1 MKQVL
6 QSLKDGVTSV
16 AQVPAPGA
24 NRGSLLIRSRASLV
38 SAGTERML
46 LDFGRANWLG
56 KARQQPEK
64 VRQVIEKM
72 RTDGLMATIES
83 VQAKLDQPVALGY
96 SNAGVVLD
104 AGAGVTGFHRGDR
117 VISNGP
123 HAEVVGVPANLCAR
137 IPDGVSDDA
146 AAFAVVGAIGLEG
159 VRLIQPQ
166 LGEDVVVIGLGLI
179 GILTVQLLRAH
190 GCRVLGIDFDS
201 RKLELAEAFGAETV
215 NLGLGE
221 DPMVAA
227 DRFSRG
233 KGADAVL
240 ITAATKSNEPVHQAA
255 LMLRKRGRI
264 VLVGVAGIE
273 LSRDDFYKKEL
284 SFQVSCSYGPGRYDP
299 AYEQG
304 GQDYPR
310 AYVRWTAQRNFEA
323 VLDMLADGRL
333 QTERLL
339 THRFPFDRALEA
351 YELLNRDEFYLG
363 ILLEYARGQETVDPG
378 RRRLAVGTAF
388 PGKPTGKQ
396 TGKSARK
403 EQVRVGFVGAG
414 GYASKV
420 LIPAFV
426 EAGATLVTVASSGG
440 LSASHAGRKFGFSE
454 STTET
459 ESLLSDQRIDAV
471 VIATRHDSHAG
482 LVCRALEAG
491 KHVFVEKPLA
501 LTWEQ
506 LDEIED
512 AYRRLQETRVLMVGF
527 NRRFSPHVR
536 QAQRL
541 LQGMRGKKSLV
552 YMVNAGAIPLEHW
565 TQDAEEG
572 GGRILGEACHFL
584 DLLRFL
590 VGYPARSVRTARQLA
605 DTATISVSYEDGS
618 IGTVHYFA
626 NGHKSFPKERLEIFA
641 DGRILVIDNFRKLR
655 GYGCPGFG
663 GSSSWRQDKGAGR
676 MVQAFIDAIREG
688 GAAPIPFEELREVSR
703 CALLAANPME

>member
-46 LDFGRANWLG
+46 LDFGRASWLG

-64 VRQVIEKM
+64 VRQVMEKM

-104 AGAGVTGFHRGDR
+104 VGTGVTGFHRGDR

-137 IPDGVSDDA
+137 IPDAVSDDA

-201 RKLELAEAFGAETV
+201 RKLQLAEAFGAETV

-227 DRFSRG
+227 ERFTRG
-233 KGADAVL
+233 KGADAAL

-264 VLVGVAGIE
+264 VLVGVTGLE

-363 ILLEYARGQETVDPG
+363 ILLDYARGQETLDPG
-378 RRRLAVGTAF
+378 RRRLAVRTAF
-388 PGKPTGKQ
+388 PGKPTGKP
-396 TGKSARK
+396 TRK
-403 EQVRVGFVGAG
+403 EEVRVGFVGAG
-414 GYASKV
+414 GYATKV
-420 LIPAFV
+420 LIPAFL
-426 EAGATLVTVASSGG
+426 EAGATLLTVASAGG

-454 STTET
+454 STTDT

-512 AYRRLQETRVLMVGF
+512 TYRGLQETRVLMVGF

-541 LQGMRGKKSLV
+541 LQGMRGTKSLV

-565 TQDAEEG
+565 TQNAEEG

-590 VGYPARSVRTARQLA
+590 VGYPARSVRTAQQSV

-618 IGTVHYFA
+618 VGTVHYFA

-655 GYGCPGFG
+655 GYGGPRFG

-676 MVQAFIDAIREG
+676 MVQAFIDAIRGG